1 MIRKIKQSDREPLN
15 NILLSITQFTTA
27 DIEVAMELIDIA
39 IKNPEQTDYNIYVF
53 EYEEKVLGYH
63 CTGKRPITDAV
74 YDLYWIIADTKSNI
88 KGIGTELLYHA
99 ENFVKEKNGRWLLA
113 ETSSKPSFE
122 KTRLFYI
129 KNDYTKIAEIEDF
142 YTINDNL
149 IIYGKKFL
157 TK

>member
-39 IKNPEQTDYNIYVF
+39 LQNPEQTDYNIYVF
-53 EYEEKVLGYH
+53 EQDEKVLGYH

-88 KGIGTELLYHA
+88 KGIGTELLNHA
-99 ENFVKEKNGRWLLA
+99 ENFVKEKKGRWLLA

-122 KTRLFYI
+122 KTRLFYE
-129 KNDYTKIAEIEDF
+129 KNNYTKITEIEDF

>member
-39 IKNPEQTDYNIYVF
+39 IQNPEQTDYNIYVF
-53 EYEEKVLGYH
+53 EHEEKVLGYH

-88 KGIGTELLYHA
+88 KGIGTELLQHA

-122 KTRLFYI
+122 KTRMFYI
-129 KNDYTKIAEIEDF
+129 KNNYTKIAEIEDF